1 MVPISRVL
9 IINSPYS
16 TQVMS
21 TQSADKAGFILL
33 KPPESCTPQINVHRL
48 PSARPY
54 MNFYCT
60 NVLYIG
66 FISLHI
72 YKFNRYKKI
81 SHLTFNLHSFCFCFA
96 TLFIFLVYA
105 SVNGF
110 LIQPKTST
118 QPSRFYCS
126 IGF

>member
-16 TQVMS
+16 TQVMC
-21 TQSADKAGFILL
+21 TQSADKAVFILP
-33 KPPESCTPQINVHRL
+33 KPPESCSPQINVHRL
-48 PSARPY
+48 LSARPY

-66 FISLHI
+66 FIRLHI

-81 SHLTFNLHSFCFCFA
+81 SHLAFNLHFFLFLLWHTFYFSGVCICKCFS
-96 TLFIFLVYA
+96 TSNLMLPLSHLGFIVL
-105 SVNGF
+105 
-110 LIQPKTST
+110 
-118 QPSRFYCS
+118 
-126 IGF
+126 